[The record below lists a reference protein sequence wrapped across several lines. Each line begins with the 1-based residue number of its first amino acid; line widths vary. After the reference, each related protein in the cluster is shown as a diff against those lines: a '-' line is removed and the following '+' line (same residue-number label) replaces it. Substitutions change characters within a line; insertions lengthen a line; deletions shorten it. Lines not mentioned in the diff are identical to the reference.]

1 MCRVNSPSTSGADE
15 MVNGCHSDLRVQ
27 IVKRSFG
34 QDVQF
39 VHDVKSRM
47 YSIYMILSP
56 GCIVCT

>member
-27 IVKRSFG
+27 IVKKSFG

-39 VHDVKSRM
+39 VQVPVP
-47 YSIYMILSP
+47 YAF
-56 GCIVCT
+56 